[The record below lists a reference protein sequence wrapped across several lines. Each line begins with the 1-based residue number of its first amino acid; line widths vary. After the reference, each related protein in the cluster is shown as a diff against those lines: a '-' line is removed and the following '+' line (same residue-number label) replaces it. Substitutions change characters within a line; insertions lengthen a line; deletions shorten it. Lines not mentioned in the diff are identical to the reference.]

1 MPKIKKEQILGTNF
15 SYTGHR
21 LSYWFESMKRLDV
34 TRVEFYGCSPHCYL
48 YDITPERAYSLSRQL
63 KENGLEVCVF
73 TAEQCN
79 YPISTAI
86 NDYRVRE
93 RSIQYYEKALD
104 VASVL
109 ESPYMQMV
117 TGGGY
122 IGDDPEENF
131 QRTADAMYRIIKRA
145 EKLGITI
152 VLESDPTTSVASMA
166 DVERLMKII
175 NSPNLEA
182 LIDTNGIMGSGED
195 FEEVLSRFGD
205 HVKHMHFIDAI
216 GPQHCLIPGTGNLPL
231 EKDFEIM
238 EKYGYTGTLTP
249 ELWGDR
255 YNSWCEEAMRQ
266 SLEFLRSR
274 AE

>member
-1 MPKIKKEQILGTNF
+1 MPKIKREQILGTNF

-238 EKYGYTGTLTP
+238 EKYGYSGTLTP

>member
-255 YNSWCEEAMRQ
+255 YNSWGEEAMRQ

>member
-1 MPKIKKEQILGTNF
+1 MPKIRKEQILGTNF

-48 YDITPERAYSLSRQL
+48 YDNTPERAYSLSRQL

>member
-1 MPKIKKEQILGTNF
+1 MPKIRKEQILGTNF

-195 FEEVLSRFGD
+195 FEDVLSRFGD

>member
-1 MPKIKKEQILGTNF
+1 MPKIKREQILGTNF

-48 YDITPERAYSLSRQL
+48 YDVTPERAYSLSRQL
-63 KENGLEVCVF
+63 KENGLEVSVF

>member
-1 MPKIKKEQILGTNF
+1 MAKIKKEQILGTNF
-15 SYTGHR
+15 SYTGHK

-34 TRVEFYGCSPHCYL
+34 SRVEFYGCAPHCYL
-48 YDITPERAYSLSRQL
+48 YDVTPQRAFSISRQL
-63 KENGLEVCVF
+63 KENGIEVCVF

-79 YPISTAI
+79 YPVSTAI

-93 RSIQYYEKALD
+93 RSLEYYERALD

-122 IGDDPEENF
+122 IGDDPEEDF
-131 QRTADAMYRIIKRA
+131 QRTIDAMYRIVKHA
-145 EKLGITI
+145 EKVGVTI
-152 VLESDPTTSVASMA
+152 VLESDPTTSVKSMA
-166 DVERLMKII
+166 DVARVLEII

-182 LIDTNGIMGSGED
+182 LIDTNGLMGSGED
-195 FEEVLSRFGD
+195 FAEVLNKMGS

-231 EKDFEIM
+231 EKDLEIM
-238 EKYGYTGTLTP
+238 AEYGYTGTLTP
-249 ELWGDR
+249 ELWGTR
-255 YNSWCEEAMRQ
+255 YNDWCEEAMRQ

>member
-109 ESPYMQMV
+109 DSPYMQMV

>member
-131 QRTADAMYRIIKRA
+131 QRTADALYRIIKRA

>member
-1 MPKIKKEQILGTNF
+1 MPKIRKEQILGTNF